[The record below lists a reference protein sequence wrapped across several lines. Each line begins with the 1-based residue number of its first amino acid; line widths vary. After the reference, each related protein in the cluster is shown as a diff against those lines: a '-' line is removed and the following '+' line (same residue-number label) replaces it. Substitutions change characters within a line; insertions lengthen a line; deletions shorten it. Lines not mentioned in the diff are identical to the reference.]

1 MPRRDGRASI
11 GINAALPPY
20 VILCGSDLSQQ
31 SWAIVRAA
39 AGVAHKRE
47 QELALVHV
55 LPANEAALRLTAEQS
70 LAAQVERARGE
81 LAIQVTGKV
90 VVGNIDEQL
99 LAVAHERGAR
109 LIVVGAT
116 GDEMGRRHLGGV
128 SESLCRG
135 ADVAVLVVRRPDQLL
150 AWAKNHGPLRALVGT
165 GLGDA
170 SKSALAYIGN
180 WPDVASTVV
189 HVAWPY
195 GEHYRLGIAP
205 NSASDELS
213 PEVETQLLGDLARWA
228 LEVPWRSSP
237 SLRVVAG
244 WGRVDAHLAHLALD
258 DGTNLVVL
266 GIHQRNAQP
275 GIWQASLSRSIL
287 HETSCNVLCVPER
300 FFPVRAASSPK
311 LVVVPTDFSPLSDR
325 AIAVG
330 ASLLALGGT
339 LHLVHVTTAPRHA
352 WPALVAELTAR
363 LPKDG
368 KARGI
373 VSEARVLEG
382 SVPWLAIWQHAERA
396 RAHSVCMATHSSE
409 GRSGVELGTQ
419 TKTLLQHSKL
429 PVMLVP
435 PDRES

>member
-1 MPRRDGRASI
+1 M
-11 GINAALPPY
+11 
-20 VILCGSDLSQQ
+20 ILCGSDLSEQ
-31 SWAIVRAA
+31 SWAVVRASA
-39 AGVAHKRE
+39 AVALKRE
-47 QELALVHV
+47 QDLVVVHV
-55 LPANEAALRLTAEQS
+55 LSANETALRPTAEQA
-70 LAAQVERARGE
+70 LAAQVERARVE
-81 LAIQVTGKV
+81 LGIRVVGKV
-90 VVGNIDEQL
+90 VVGHIEEQL
-99 LAVAHERGAR
+99 LALAHEQGAR
-109 LIVVGAT
+109 LIVVGAAGEET
-116 GDEMGRRHLGGV
+116 GRRHLGAV

-135 ADVAVLVVRRPDQLL
+135 ADVAVLVVRRPDNLL

-195 GEHYRLGIAP
+195 GEHYRLGIGGP
-205 NSASDELS
+205 PSSDRLS
-213 PEVETQLLGDLARWA
+213 PQVETQLLGDLAHWA
-228 LEVPWRSSP
+228 LEVPWRSP
-237 SLRVVAG
+237 PKLRVLAG

-258 DGTNLVVL
+258 EAANLVVL
-266 GIHQRNAQP
+266 GIHQRNLQP
-275 GIWQASLSRSIL
+275 GIWQASLSRGIL

-300 FFPVRAASSPK
+300 FLPVRAASSPK

-330 ASLLALGGT
+330 ASLLAIGGI
-339 LHLVHVTTAPRHA
+339 LHLVHVTAAPRQT
-352 WPALVAELTAR
+352 WPALVAELTSR
-363 LPKDG
+363 LPKDS

-373 VSEARVLEG
+373 ACEVRVLEG
-382 SVPWLAIWQHAERA
+382 TVPWLAVWQHAERA
-396 RAHSVCMATHSSE
+396 RAHSICMATHSSE
-409 GRSGVELGTQ
+409 GRAGVELGSQ